1 MVPEAPSVTPSVD
14 EWPDALDA
22 VGSEPL
28 PPHTLENIGDRPLR
42 ALVVEL
48 KSPPDGGG

>member
-1 MVPEAPSVTPSVD
+1 MVPEAPPSVD

-28 PPHTLENIGDRPLR
+28 SPHTLENIGERPLS

-48 KSPPDGGG
+48 KSLSDGGG